1 MKILV
6 VEDELASMKLISHL
20 MGKHGVCDTASD
32 GIEAVKLFEAAL
44 DDPKN
49 VMNALYQG
57 GASEY
62 LVKPITVEDVE
73 GAMKKVK
80 LLQK

>member
-49 VMNALYQG
+49 VMNALY
-57 GASEY
+57 
-62 LVKPITVEDVE
+62 
-73 GAMKKVK
+73 
-80 LLQK
+80 